1 MRIGIFHYHEKL
13 SWPGLQLIES
23 IKRRNLTPAV
33 LKIQKITACVG
44 SESSLMSS
52 RDDLSSLDGAIV
64 RTIGRGTLDRI
75 TFRIS
80 ALEHLEK
87 IGIKL
92 INSSYAY
99 RRAKDKYA
107 SLFYL
112 EEAGVPIP
120 KTVITERL
128 GEAVKAV
135 EKMGEVV
142 IKPLVGARG
151 LGSMKV
157 DDPDLAFR
165 ALKTIHRLGLVLY
178 VQEYIPKP
186 DRDIRA
192 FVVGDEVI
200 GAMYRIAS
208 SDSWKTNVSL
218 GAEAMKCDLSEE
230 LSELAIRSAK
240 TLGLEYTGVD
250 IVEGANGPVIL
261 ELNAAPSWHGLLRAT
276 GINAAD
282 YIIDY
287 LVKNLN
293 Q

>member
-1 MRIGIFHYHEKL
+1 MRIAVFHYREKL
-13 SWPGLQLIES
+13 SWPCLQLMES
-23 IKRRNLTPAV
+23 IKRRNLTPAA
-33 LKIQKITACVG
+33 LRIQKITACVG
-44 SESSLMSS
+44 SESFMMSS
-52 RDDLSSLDGAIV
+52 GNDLSSLDGAIV

-87 IGIKL
+87 IGVKL
-92 INSSYAY
+92 INSAYAY

-112 EEAGVPIP
+112 EKAGIPIP

-128 GEAVKAV
+128 GEALKAV
-135 EKMGEVV
+135 EKIGEVV
-142 IKPLVGARG
+142 VKPLIGARG
-151 LGSMKV
+151 LGSIKT

-178 VQEYIPKP
+178 IQEYIPKP

-192 FVVGDEVI
+192 FVVGDQVI
-200 GAMYRIAS
+200 GAMYRIAPS
-208 SDSWKTNVSL
+208 NSWKTNVSL
-218 GAEAMKCDLSEE
+218 GAKAMKCDLNEE
-230 LSELAIRSAK
+230 LSELAIKSTEA
-240 TLGLEYTGVD
+240 LGLEYTGVD
-250 IVEGANGPVIL
+250 IVEGTNGPIVL

-282 YIIDY
+282 HIIDY